1 MTPPP
6 PAPATPRKP
15 RHPRALWYLAFSE
28 TWERF
33 SYYGMQ
39 TLLTLY
45 LATYLLNSDRA
56 DRVAGIG
63 TVRTV
68 LEGAYGP
75 LTATGFASA
84 IFGLYTGLVYLTPV
98 LGGLVADRLLGK
110 TRTIV
115 LGASL
120 MVAGHFAM
128 AFEPALF
135 LALGLLLVGTGC
147 FKGNIASQLGA
158 CYRPDDALR
167 SHAFQIFYLGIS
179 FGAILAPLIAGTIG
193 ERHGWHL
200 GFATAGIGMV
210 LGLGIYLAGRRHYPA
225 QAPILTPV
233 EAEAPAAQAPGR
245 SFWSIVLLIPVLALL
260 TVPNQQIFN
269 AYLLWGQG
277 SYDFHL
283 LGFELPVTWLI
294 ALDAATTVV
303 LLTASV
309 AGWRLYARRFAEPDE
324 YVKLALSGV
333 VTMLAFL
340 IPAALSAGQPGSR
353 MGRSACGGRSCS
365 IRSTAWPSPT

>member
-1 MTPPP
+1 MHSIAID
-6 PAPATPRKP
+6 PADPR
-15 RHPRALWYLAFSE
+15 R
-28 TWERF
+28 
-33 SYYGMQ
+33 
-39 TLLTLY
+39 LY
-45 LATYLLNSDRA
+45 LGTD
-56 DRVAGIG
+56 IG
-63 TVRTV
+63 VFV
-68 LEGAYGP
+68 SLDGGQHWAAEF
-75 LTATGFASA
+75 TGFASA